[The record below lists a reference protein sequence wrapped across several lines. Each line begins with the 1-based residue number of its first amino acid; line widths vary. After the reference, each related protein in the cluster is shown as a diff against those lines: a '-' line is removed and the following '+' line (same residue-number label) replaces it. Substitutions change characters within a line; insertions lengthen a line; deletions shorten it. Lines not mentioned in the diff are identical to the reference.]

1 MLLPFPHALPH
12 SSGYNAC
19 RQEGTPLEFST
30 LFLKRILLGFGFTG
44 KGLSYCESQHAGS
57 TRHASCTW
65 TVCRG
70 NFSANSKE
78 CLSSLFGHSDPV
90 SACSSQG
97 DSEIQCDFVL
107 LCDVVTACTESGH
120 AVPALLDEAWSQA
133 ITCCKWKVK
142 CAACRRQVR
151 DSFLAKKCVRYLY
164 PQLCSHV
171 FAIQYITH
179 HNTIE
184 HHICVQRLR
193 EELNPEY
200 CWTLLWSTSNGWL
213 SERPQLDKCSSSA
226 ASI

>member
-120 AVPALLDEAWSQA
+120 AVPALLDEA
-133 ITCCKWKVK
+133 
-142 CAACRRQVR
+142 
-151 DSFLAKKCVRYLY
+151 
-164 PQLCSHV
+164 
-171 FAIQYITH
+171 
-179 HNTIE
+179 
-184 HHICVQRLR
+184 
-193 EELNPEY
+193 
-200 CWTLLWSTSNGWL
+200 
-213 SERPQLDKCSSSA
+213 
-226 ASI
+226 